1 MVFTLSHSIE
11 GFVQIITSSRNGL
24 CVSSVL
30 QGWCNRQ
37 PNVSWGRLRTGSTC
51 GWNSGFL
58 WSRGWLKCMRQSSE
72 VLFVGPEL
80 PEHFVSELDE
90 LFESFRCFGAS
101 SFWQKLELGLGHGV
115 STFKAE
121 SIRLFPV
128 LVPGMRRLGTGCHH
142 FGGLRPDVCC
152 LTEKPWRENPW
163 SLQIWGDMEVS

>member
-1 MVFTLSHSIE
+1 
-11 GFVQIITSSRNGL
+11 
-24 CVSSVL
+24 
-30 QGWCNRQ
+30 
-37 PNVSWGRLRTGSTC
+37 
-51 GWNSGFL
+51 
-58 WSRGWLKCMRQSSE
+58 MRQSSE

-152 LTEKPWRENPW
+152 LTEKPWRENP
-163 SLQIWGDMEVS
+163 LVAADMGRYGGFLSHGGTHKSSTLIIGFSIINQPL

>member
-1 MVFTLSHSIE
+1 M
-11 GFVQIITSSRNGL
+11 
-24 CVSSVL
+24 
-30 QGWCNRQ
+30 
-37 PNVSWGRLRTGSTC
+37 
-51 GWNSGFL
+51 
-58 WSRGWLKCMRQSSE
+58 
-72 VLFVGPEL
+72 GPEL

-152 LTEKPWRENPW
+152 LTEKPWREN
-163 SLQIWGDMEVS
+163 LGITGDNDNALVAADMERYGGFLSHGGTQSSTLIGFSIINQPL